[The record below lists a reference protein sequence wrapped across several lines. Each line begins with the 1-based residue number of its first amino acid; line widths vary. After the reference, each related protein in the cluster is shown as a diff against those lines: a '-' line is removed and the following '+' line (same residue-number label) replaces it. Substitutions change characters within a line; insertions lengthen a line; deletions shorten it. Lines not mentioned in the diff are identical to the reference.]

1 MAYNVT
7 TEWDDIQVKNGN
19 YKPHEHVDSNDQ
31 VMFDQ
36 LEQLECYDKRRVMN
50 DRQIKEM
57 AEDDLDFDDE
67 DDFMKEYK
75 AKRMAQMKESAAR
88 PKFGEVLEITKQDWE
103 YHVTRAPTDVWVIVV
118 LYQNQ

>member
-1 MAYNVT
+1 
-7 TEWDDIQVKNGN
+7 
-19 YKPHEHVDSNDQ
+19 
-31 VMFDQ
+31 
-36 LEQLECYDKRRVMN
+36 
-50 DRQIKEM
+50 M

-67 DDFMKEYK
+67 DDFLKEYK

-88 PKFGEVLEITKQDWE
+88 PKFGDVIEITKQDWE